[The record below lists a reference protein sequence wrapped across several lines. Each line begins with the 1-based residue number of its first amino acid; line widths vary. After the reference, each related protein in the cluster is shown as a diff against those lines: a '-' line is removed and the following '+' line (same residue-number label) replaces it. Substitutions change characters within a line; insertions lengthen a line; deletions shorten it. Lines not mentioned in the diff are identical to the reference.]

1 MKELHCAYNLTTG
14 EVISC
19 SNGNHLKRCVAII
32 TKNNYRDGITY
43 NEWVFCHKGLNRMMA
58 KANKIGKQRLGR
70 I

>member
-14 EVISC
+14 EVLSC
-19 SNGNHLKRCVAII
+19 SNGNHLKRCVRII
-32 TKNNYRDGITY
+32 TNNDYKYGVRS
-43 NEWVFCHKGLNRMMA
+43 EWVFCHKGLNAMMA

>member
-14 EVISC
+14 EVVAC
-19 SNGNHLKRCVAII
+19 STGSHLKRCVAII
-32 TKNNYRDGITY
+32 TKNNYRDGITH

-58 KANKIGKQRLGR
+58 KGNKIGKQRLGR